1 MNTGIDVSAAMEQD
15 ATMAQSNGYG
25 NDNWVSMSPYSQ
37 SPYENSPMN
46 EYASFG
52 QFMPH
57 GLQTESINSMPLPH
71 PSIQPPPN
79 QAQQQHH
86 HLPHHQLIQPAPP
99 PMGHHQL
106 PMLNTTWP
114 SQLTNPTPTSSAGS
128 YSAPSLSITPASSGP
143 PPTPVPPSSAA
154 PPPATSAKGTRS
166 SQTVESSKQS
176 SQPEKT
182 PRKTLSAEQKRA
194 MCQYH
199 DENPGTRQA
208 DIGAKFGVERSTVSK
223 VLRHRDQYLKRE
235 QDAEFAYKRAKV
247 GKHPDFDRTLSNYI
261 RRQQQRGFD
270 VKDEEIMEQAKL
282 FAHASGNQEG
292 LLSTLTS
299 SWLQKFKQKHRLG
312 SGRLMRR
319 ASETNIPDSARMSTA
334 LPALNKGT
342 TSSGISPTSPTQPL
356 SPLSGSRSDED
367 LHKETLDFEFTY
379 RAHGSQSNTSL
390 ASDARDNG
398 ASSFSTTSPAASFNF
413 SPDPNVGAFAV
424 DQAMHMHAVDPPPD
438 FHHREKRSN
447 TFPSINVNLVNHE
460 SSATE
465 VVTAPMTPRHP
476 PPVTSASSS
485 AVQSPTTELR
495 VAPFAI
501 NTSLTSPPPLRR
513 TSSSS
518 SITGRSSSTPVTGSA
533 VSGTPVDSSPVSP
546 TQEEARQAANT
557 LLSYIQR
564 MSQNGQF
571 DHGEYIAVVQ
581 LTKKLQLHQHQS
593 SRPSIGGLSRIPE
606 GDHELPASAEATME
620 VR

>member
-1 MNTGIDVSAAMEQD
+1 MEQD

-25 NDNWVSMSPYSQ
+25 NDNWVSISPYSQ
-37 SPYENSPMN
+37 SPYDNSPMN

-57 GLQTESINSMPLPH
+57 GLQSEPVNGMPPPH
-71 PSIQPPPN
+71 PGIRPTPS

-114 SQLTNPTPTSSAGS
+114 SQLTNPTPTSSAG
-128 YSAPSLSITPASSGP
+128 T
-143 PPTPVPPSSAA
+143 
-154 PPPATSAKGTRS
+154 TRP

-208 DIGAKFGVERSTVSK
+208 DIGAKFGVER
-223 VLRHRDQYLKRE
+223 RDQYLKRE
-235 QDAEFAYKRAKV
+235 QDTEFAYKRAKV

-282 FAHASGNQEG
+282 FAHASGSQEG
-292 LLSTLTS
+292 LLSNLTS
-299 SWLQKFKQKHRLG
+299 SWLQKFKQKHGLG

-319 ASETNIPDSARMSTA
+319 ASETNIPDSSRISTA
-334 LPALNKGT
+334 LPALNEGT
-342 TSSGISPTSPTQPL
+342 TPSGISPTSSTHPL

-367 LHKETLDFEFTY
+367 LHKETLEFEFTY
-379 RAHGSQSNTSL
+379 EAHGSRSNTSL
-390 ASDARDNG
+390 ASDALDNG
-398 ASSFSTTSPAASFNF
+398 ASSFSAGTISPAASFNF
-413 SPDPNVGAFAV
+413 SPDPNVGAFVV
-424 DQAMHMHAVDPPPD
+424 DQAMHMHARDAPD

-447 TFPSINVNLVNHE
+447 TFPSIDVNFVNHE

-465 VVTAPMTPRHP
+465 ATTAPMSPRHP

-518 SITGRSSSTPVTGSA
+518 SIAGRPSGTPVTGSA
-533 VSGTPVDSSPVSP
+533 VSSTPVDSSPMSP

-564 MSQNGQF
+564 MGQNGQF
-571 DHGEYIAVVQ
+571 DQSEYLAVLQ

-593 SRPSIGGLSRIPE
+593 SRPSIRGLSRIPE